1 MKMPPIFFFKRN
13 GALLFNRLALNNLVG
28 EIFRFPA
35 TFEGRNGDKIKW
47 PGEKVLFLKKDC
59 KVMLIW
65 NKSEILKNGSMG
77 IFKCV
82 TDSQIHFRFSS
93 KMLVRSA

>member
-1 MKMPPIFFFKRN
+1 M
-13 GALLFNRLALNNLVG
+13 
-28 EIFRFPA
+28 
-35 TFEGRNGDKIKW
+35 
-47 PGEKVLFLKKDC
+47 LFLKKDC

-82 TDSQIHFRFSS
+82 TDSDTLQVQFEDVGSVSIKRETWIQRNREGEKIGSVTQFPIVLAYAATCHKSQG
-93 KMLVRSA
+93 LELPAVV